1 VLSSVMYDI
10 AMDMLRRIDS
20 DSDGK
25 VHRSEFVKMMH
36 AEL

>member
-1 VLSSVMYDI
+1 MDDI
-10 AMDMLRRIDS
+10 AMDMLRRVDG
-20 DSDGK
+20 DGDGK